1 MAITVS
7 RFADIVHGEA
17 YGFAPGA
24 HIAGFAT
31 DARDVGVGDLF
42 LAIKG
47 ARVDGHDFVADAVS
61 FGAVG
66 ALVER
71 PVQGPHVLV
80 PNLVEALAAF
90 AAYFRSNYWSHVIGV
105 TGSAGKTTA
114 KEFIAAALSP
124 AGRVLKTEGNRNTEY
139 TVPLI
144 WSGLEAGPY
153 HFVVVEMS
161 MRGLGQIRHLAS
173 FTKPTIGLITNVGF
187 SHMSEV
193 GSRDGIAQAKAEL
206 LESLPATG
214 TAVLWADDP
223 YLGYLKSKAPCRVV
237 TFGLDSSAKGSF
249 TTEILESVDVA
260 DTAPGGTAR
269 HPIVGACLITHYEA
283 TGWTSSRI
291 RGFCFSEEFEADLPA
306 VGRHIAL
313 GAAAAIAVAGI
324 AGVAPAQAAKAL
336 RTAQL
341 PPMRMEVVDLNGA
354 TVLLDTYNAAPPSM
368 LAAIE
373 TFTEL
378 PCTGRRFAVIG
389 EMRELGPYTEAAHR
403 ELGQVL
409 ASSGIDE
416 VIFFGGPTALSLEEA
431 RMRGMVVHQAE
442 SLEDVAAFL
451 RRAQPGDGVL
461 VKGSRSLELELAV
474 EGARAA
480 GAGC

>member
-24 HIAGFAT
+24 AIAGFAT
-31 DARDVGVGDLF
+31 DTREVGVGDLF

-80 PNLVEALAAF
+80 PNLVEALAAY

-144 WSGLEAGPY
+144 WAGLESGPY

-161 MRGLGQIRHLAS
+161 MRGLGQIKHLAS
-173 FTKPTIGLITNVGF
+173 FTKPTIGVITNIGF

-193 GSRDGIAQAKAEL
+193 GSRDGIALAKAEL
-206 LESLPATG
+206 LESLPSSG

-223 YLGYLKSKAPCRVV
+223 YLSYLKSKAPCRVV
-237 TFGLDSSAKGSF
+237 TFGLGGSARG
-249 TTEILESVDVA
+249 TLAGETAADLGVA
-260 DTAPGGTAR
+260 DTVPGGTAR
-269 HPIVGACLITHYEA
+269 HPTGGGCRISHYEA

-291 RGFCFSEEFEADLPA
+291 RGLCFGEPFEADLPA

-313 GAAAAIAVAGI
+313 AAAAAIAVAAI
-324 AGVAPAQAAKAL
+324 AGILLADAATAL
-336 RTAQL
+336 RSAQL

-368 LAAIE
+368 IAAIE
-373 TFTEL
+373 TFVEL
-378 PCTGRRFAVIG
+378 PCSGRRLAVIG
-389 EMRELGPYTEAAHR
+389 EMRELGPYTETAHR

-409 ASSGIDE
+409 AGSGIDE
-416 VIFFGGPTALSLEEA
+416 VIFYGGPTALSLEEA
-431 RMRGMVVHQAE
+431 RMRGMVVHQAAT
-442 SLEDVAAFL
+442 LEDVTAFL
-451 RRAQPGDGVL
+451 RRAEAGDGVL

-474 EGARAA
+474 EGARSA
-480 GAGC
+480 GAGA